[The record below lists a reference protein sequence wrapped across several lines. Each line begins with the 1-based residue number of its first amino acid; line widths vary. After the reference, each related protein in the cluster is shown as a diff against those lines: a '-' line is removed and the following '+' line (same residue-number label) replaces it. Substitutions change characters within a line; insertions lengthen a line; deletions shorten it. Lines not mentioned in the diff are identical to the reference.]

1 LLEPNVSHSTSLP
14 CLIKNQDDEALD
26 LHPLHAQYQQNQRQM
41 QQQQQQEQQHQQQQQ
56 QQHSQLQEQ
65 RTGLHPNIQQRSVS
79 LSTLQ
84 PKVNLLLFYFKWHY
98 F

>member
-1 LLEPNVSHSTSLP
+1 
-14 CLIKNQDDEALD
+14 
-26 LHPLHAQYQQNQRQM
+26 M
-41 QQQQQQEQQHQQQQQ
+41 QQQQQQEQQHQQQ

-84 PKVNLLLFYFKWHY
+84 PKVNPLLFYFKWHY